1 MRSARR
7 VILGAGGAV
16 VLLAALDAYVVVTVL
31 IDIAEDVGI
40 PLNHL
45 ERATPIVTGFLLG
58 YVAAMPLLG
67 QLSDRYGRRPL
78 IHACLAAFALGS
90 VLTALAAG
98 EVMVVAGRTVQGV
111 AGGALLPITMALIGD
126 LWDERERPVALGAVG
141 AAQELGSALGPLYGG
156 VLALIPSA
164 VVAGVEVGG
173 WHAIFWINLPL
184 AALAAVAIHFTVPSG
199 PPTRTDPP
207 PDTTTTLPA
216 ASASSTPL
224 SAEDTPGTTLPS
236 AGGSGTALPAADTPD
251 TALPAT
257 AAPST
262 AVPSADTSDT
272 ALPAAG
278 ASGTAPASAGASGT
292 AALTA
297 GALGTAS
304 PATPSD
310 GAAGPVEPGGAADE
324 TATGTGTDAAAH
336 RAGGSG
342 AGRVADAGG
351 RRRVDVVGG
360 ALLALALALL
370 VVGLYNPDPAKTVL
384 PPWGLPVIAAGA
396 LAAGI
401 FVWWEIRSPVRLLDL
416 SATRK
421 GPLLAT
427 LAVSFLAGAA
437 LLVTMVFVQFTAQT
451 LLGEDALGAALV
463 LARFLAALTVGAL
476 LGGLLARRLGESV
489 VAVAGMMLG
498 AAGYWLMSRWP
509 LELESAGL
517 LVDVDLVVAGLGLGL
532 VIAPVSSAVLRVT
545 SAAQHGVASAA
556 VVVARMMGML
566 IGIAAVSAWGF
577 YRFQSLTAHLD
588 TPLPFGVDAVT
599 YQRQLAEYTAKVQ
612 AALHTEYTEM
622 FLVTAFICLLGAAVA
637 LLMPRA
643 RRGEPPA
650 PG

>member
-1 MRSARR
+1 MRRARR
-7 VILGAGGAV
+7 VVLGAGGAV

-98 EVMVVAGRTVQGV
+98 EVMVVAGRAVQGV

-126 LWDERERPVALGAVG
+126 LWDEHERPVALGAVG

-156 VLALIPSA
+156 VLALVPST
-164 VVAGVEVGG
+164 VVAGVELGG

-184 AALAAVAIHFTVPSG
+184 AALAAVAVHLTVPGG
-199 PPTRTDPP
+199 PVRSARTA
-207 PDTTTTLPA
+207 TVPA
-216 ASASSTPL
+216 DVT
-224 SAEDTPGTTLPS
+224 E
-236 AGGSGTALPAADTPD
+236 AGQPRA
-251 TALPAT
+251 
-257 AAPST
+257 
-262 AVPSADTSDT
+262 
-272 ALPAAG
+272 
-278 ASGTAPASAGASGT
+278 GT
-292 AALTA
+292 AAGRSFPPHATEAGDAPAGTTA
-297 GALGTAS
+297 GRS
-304 PATPSD
+304 IPARAEAGDAPTGSTSR
-310 GAAGPVEPGGAADE
+310 GRSAAAGGG
-324 TATGTGTDAAAH
+324 G
-336 RAGGSG
+336 
-342 AGRVADAGG
+342 
-351 RRRVDVVGG
+351 RVDVVGG
-360 ALLALALALL
+360 GLLALALGLL
-370 VVGLYNPDPAKTVL
+370 VAGLYNPDPAKAVL
-384 PPWGLPVIAAGA
+384 PPWGPPVIAAGA
-396 LAAGI
+396 LAAVI

-416 SATRK
+416 SGTRK

-451 LLGEDALGAALV
+451 LLGADALGASLI

-476 LGGLLARRLGESV
+476 LGGLLARRTGDRA
-489 VAVAGMMLG
+489 VAVAGMVLA

-509 LELESAGL
+509 LDLESAGL
-517 LVDVDLVVAGLGLGL
+517 LMDLHLVVAGLGLGL
-532 VIAPVSSAVLRVT
+532 VIAPVSSAVLRV
-545 SAAQHGVASAA
+545 SPAARHGVASAA

-588 TPLPFGVDAVT
+588 TPLPFGVDAAT
-599 YQRQLAEYTAKVQ
+599 YQRRLADYTAKVQ
-612 AALHTEYTEM
+612 AALHVEYTEM
-622 FLVTAFICLLGAAVA
+622 FLVTAFICLLGAGVA
-637 LLMPRA
+637 LLMPSIARA
-643 RRGEPPA
+643 R
-650 PG
+650 